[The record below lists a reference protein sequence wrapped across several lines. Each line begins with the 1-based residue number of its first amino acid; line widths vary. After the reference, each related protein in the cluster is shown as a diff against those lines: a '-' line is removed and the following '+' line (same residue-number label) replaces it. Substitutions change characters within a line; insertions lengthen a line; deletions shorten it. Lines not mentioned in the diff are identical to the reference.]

1 MKPLDDFLPEETHNP
16 ELITLLRQTHRQPE
30 PITASEREETIARAR
45 ERLCSQISG
54 TAAHDEEV
62 PRQLAGVTDA
72 SLPPALVLAQMPR
85 RARKMRVLNTI
96 AATLMVGAIIG
107 ASLVLFR
114 RHEAPSQVAT
124 LDSRGEH
131 VTVTSSA
138 GGFELVMRLT
148 AGPYFLSEMLAVDIS
163 LTNHT
168 DKAVHLGFPFQ
179 SYSCGYNSSYDTGV
193 QIVGGS
199 KPEYTLPLPTDH
211 SCPWIPLGSIV
222 LEPGQTLSVQRYL
235 PLTLSGQMT
244 LVGKTPFYK
253 PGANN
258 FPEPA
263 TSPLDNHWPSLHI
276 TVSPRIPADRT
287 LSLQRTNT
295 QVTVLAPSGK
305 QLVYMY
311 TIACTHTEGG
321 NFGWEPISTTTIKPY
336 DDYCRGVQVDWTF
349 AFAVPGYAILTGE
362 GKFQTP

>member
-16 ELITLLRQTHRQPE
+16 ELITSLRQTHRQPE

-45 ERLCSQISG
+45 ARLSSQISG

-62 PRQLAGVTDA
+62 PIQLAGVKDS
-72 SLPPALVLAQMPR
+72 SLLPALVPAQMPR
-85 RARKMRVLNTI
+85 HARRMHMLNTI

-107 ASLVLFR
+107 ASLVLFS
-114 RHEAPSQVAT
+114 RHDAPSQVAT
-124 LDSRGEH
+124 LDSQGKH

-138 GGFELVMRLT
+138 GGFEMVMRLT

-163 LTNHT
+163 LTNLT
-168 DKAVHLGFPFQ
+168 DKAVNLSYPFEG
-179 SYSCGYNSSYDTGV
+179 YACGYNSSYDTGV

-211 SCPWIPLGSIV
+211 SCPPLSRGRIV
-222 LEPGQTLSVQRYL
+222 LKPGQTLSVHRYL

-244 LVGKTPFYK
+244 LVGKTQFYTS
-253 PGANN
+253 GANTL
-258 FPEPA
+258 PEPA
-263 TSPLDNHWPSLHI
+263 TSPLENHWPSLHI
-276 TVSPRIPADRT
+276 TVSPHIPADRT

-311 TIACTHTEGG
+311 TIACTNTAGG
-321 NFGWEPISTTTIKPY
+321 NFGWEPISTTTIKPF
-336 DDYCRGVQVDWTF
+336 DDYCREVQVDWTF
-349 AFAVPGYAILTGE
+349 AFAAPGYAILTGE
-362 GKFQTP
+362 GKFQAP